1 MNQAQGLLWL
11 IQGLHEAPRSDEE
24 EELQHSVVRAIQRND
39 RCGDQRQGWPVDTAG
54 NKSRKSPHNT
64 KLEAKPGCG
73 GKAEEGVGEGMIPP
87 RNDTS
92 VKLDQEEAGQRYSRG
107 CDLNAVDVRLRSLDF
122 VFCFFFPPGAI
133 KHGGGVARLV
143 NKFTETKAA
152 NGACFLMYLNL
163 LGASEAI

>member
-64 KLEAKPGCG
+64 KLEAKPGWG

-122 VFCFFFPPGAI
+122 VFCFFS
-133 KHGGGVARLV
+133 
-143 NKFTETKAA
+143 
-152 NGACFLMYLNL
+152 L
-163 LGASEAI
+163 LELLSMAVVWPDWLINSQKPRQQMEHVSSCI